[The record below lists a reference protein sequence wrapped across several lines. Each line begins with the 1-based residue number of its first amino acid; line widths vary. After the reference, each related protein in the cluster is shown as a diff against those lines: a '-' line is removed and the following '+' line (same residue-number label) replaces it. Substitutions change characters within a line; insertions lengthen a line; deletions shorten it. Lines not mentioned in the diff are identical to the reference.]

1 MRKNNYLC
9 LMKQITVEG
18 AYTRAAALC
27 SRSEHAISDIYT
39 KLVTW
44 GLAPSQAR
52 GIIDR
57 LVSENFIN
65 EQRYAHAFAHDKHA
79 YNGWG
84 RIKIAYQLRGK
95 GISQQDIDDA
105 MADIDEDMYRAA
117 LIKMLQG
124 KWREVSG
131 REPQLAR
138 AAMLRFA
145 ASRGYEPSLIYD
157 AVDQVINEAR
167 ED

>member
-1 MRKNNYLC
+1 
-9 LMKQITVEG
+9 MKPITAEA

-27 SRSEHAISDIYT
+27 SRSEHAISDIYA
-39 KLVTW
+39 KLLGW
-44 GLAPSQAR
+44 GLPQSQAR

-65 EQRYAHAFAHDKHA
+65 EQRYAHAYAHDKHQ

-84 RIKIAYQLRGK
+84 RVKIAYQLRAK
-95 GISQQDIDDA
+95 GICQQDIDDA
-105 MADIDEDMYRAA
+105 MQDINDEGYRET
-117 LIKMLQG
+117 LLKLLRG
-124 KWREVSG
+124 KWREVSS

-145 ASRGYEPSLIYD
+145 AGRGYEPNLIYN
-157 AVDQVINEAR
+157 AVDEVIRDAQQ
-167 ED
+167 D